1 VSRRTGCLIALVVVC
16 LTGCGASDVDVAQ
29 AMHAPPQPVAVEA
42 AGPITV
48 ASFDFTES
56 RIVAEIYAQALEAAR
71 YPVERAPGVA
81 AREVL
86 EPALEQGLVDLIPE
100 YAGTALAFL
109 TGDPLAASADPAVTH
124 ERLVEAFAQRRIT
137 VLDAAE
143 AQSQNAL
150 AVSRET
156 ADRRGLSMVSDLRP
170 IAPDL
175 VLGGPPEC
183 PTRPLCLLGFE
194 RVYELRFERFVPL
207 DVGGPLTAA
216 ALDSGEIDVAVL
228 FTGDRA
234 RYADRVVFLRDDRGL
249 QPAEN
254 ITPVLRQDVS
264 AAHGPGLA
272 RRIDDVTGR
281 LTNADLARLVDR
293 ADVDREDVASLAR
306 GWLRQAG
313 LVPTAASTG

>member
-1 VSRRTGCLIALVVVC
+1 MSRGTVYLIALVVVC

-29 AMHAPPQPVAVEA
+29 AMQVPPPSVAVDP

-56 RIVAEIYAQALEAAR
+56 RIVAEIYAQALEAAG
-71 YPVERAPGVA
+71 YPVERSPGVA

-109 TGDPLAASADPAVTH
+109 TDDPLAASADPAVTH
-124 ERLVEAFAQRRIT
+124 ARLVEAYAHRGVA

-143 AQSQNAL
+143 AQNQNAL
-150 AVSRET
+150 AVRRET
-156 ADRRGLSMVSDLRP
+156 ADRRRLSSVSDLRP

-207 DVGGPLTAA
+207 DVGGPLTVA
-216 ALDSGEIDVAVL
+216 ALDSGEVDVAVL
-228 FTGDRA
+228 FTSDRA
-234 RYADRVVFLRDDRGL
+234 RSGDDVVYLTDDRGL
-249 QPAEN
+249 QPAEH
-254 ITPVLRQDVS
+254 ITPVIRRDVN
-264 AAHGPGLA
+264 AAHGPGL
-272 RRIDDVTGR
+272 
-281 LTNADLARLVDR
+281 
-293 ADVDREDVASLAR
+293 
-306 GWLRQAG
+306 
-313 LVPTAASTG
+313 